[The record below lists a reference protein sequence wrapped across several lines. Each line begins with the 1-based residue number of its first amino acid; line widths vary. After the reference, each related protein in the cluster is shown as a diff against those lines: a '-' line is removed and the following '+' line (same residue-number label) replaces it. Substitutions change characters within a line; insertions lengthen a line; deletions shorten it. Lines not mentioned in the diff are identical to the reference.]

1 MQGAHV
7 SSVALVRCQEMPHN
21 FLVEGILTLIG
32 LENKTK
38 LMQKE
43 RIEVEFTEGRIIRP
57 SKPSCKKTEH
67 TYNPSIW
74 ESKGEGLHRDG
85 YIEDCL

>member
-1 MQGAHV
+1 MSHK
-7 SSVALVRCQEMPHN
+7 

-43 RIEVEFTEGRIIRP
+43 RIEVAFTEGRIIR
-57 SKPSCKKTEH
+57 PSCKKTEH

-85 YIEDCL
+85 YIEDCV